1 MYRNYVKR
9 LFDLA
14 FAIVLLPVWALILVI
29 VGPMIYFEDR
39 GPVFYNAPR
48 LGRNGKVFIMYKF
61 RSMKVNSPDL
71 RNADG
76 STFNAK
82 DDPRLTRIGRFLRET
97 SIDETPQILNVIK
110 GDMSLIGPRP
120 DLPDHIREYDER
132 EKRKLEVRPGITGY
146 NQVYYRNSLPWKER
160 LLNDV
165 YYVDHLSFLLDLR
178 IFLKTI
184 TSVFKRDAVFIGESS
199 RHE

>member
-97 SIDETPQILNVIK
+97 SIDET
-110 GDMSLIGPRP
+110 
-120 DLPDHIREYDER
+120 
-132 EKRKLEVRPGITGY
+132 
-146 NQVYYRNSLPWKER
+146 
-160 LLNDV
+160 
-165 YYVDHLSFLLDLR
+165 
-178 IFLKTI
+178 LKYLM
-184 TSVFKRDAVFIGESS
+184 
-199 RHE
+199 